1 MGFYHSILSSLG
13 QLAMYKIIYVL
24 SQSSIDKCSKYT
36 ICIYSDYRH
45 ELQENVDAT
54 SFSLPH
60 HFISN
65 ICVA

>member
-24 SQSSIDKCSKYT
+24 AQSSIDKCSKYT
-36 ICIYSDYRH
+36 ICIYSDYIH

-54 SFSLPH
+54 LFSLPH

-65 ICVA
+65 ICVT

>member
-1 MGFYHSILSSLG
+1 MEFYHSILSSLG

-24 SQSSIDKCSKYT
+24 AQSSIDKCSKYT
-36 ICIYSDYRH
+36 ICIYSNYRH

-54 SFSLPH
+54 LFSLPH